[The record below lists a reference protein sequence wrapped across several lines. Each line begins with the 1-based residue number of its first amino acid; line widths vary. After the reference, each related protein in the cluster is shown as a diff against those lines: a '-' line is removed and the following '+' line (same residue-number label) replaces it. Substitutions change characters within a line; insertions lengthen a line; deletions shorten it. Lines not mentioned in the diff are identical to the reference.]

1 MPSLLPS
8 PAPPPKPEQPIQ
20 PIQTEQREQPE
31 HQPEQLHLER
41 QLYNEL
47 SEQETLPPPPLLLS
61 PRKPEKAKHQADQ
74 PEQQL

>member
-1 MPSLLPS
+1 MTSLLPPS
-8 PAPPPKPEQPIQ
+8 PPPPPKPEQPIQ

-47 SEQETLPPPPLLLS
+47 SEQETLPPVTVAIITS
-61 PRKPEKAKHQADQ
+61 
-74 PEQQL
+74 